1 MRGPLEPTAGM
12 VQPYPGAVEAWE
24 VPAAVGNVRNN
35 APELMERV
43 RLL

>member
-1 MRGPLEPTAGM
+1 MK
-12 VQPYPGAVEAWE
+12 PYPGALEAWE

-43 RLL
+43 SLL